1 MPLQAQGIVLRNN
14 KIQSVYF
21 LLEIDCP
28 PIATLIQPGQFVM
41 LKIHGSQTP
50 LLRRPFSLFK
60 KDLVRHRQKQEQG
73 RFSILYK
80 IVGRGTQKMTELAK
94 GAKVDIIGPLGNGF
108 NPPPLSIRN
117 AILIGGGVGIV
128 SLFPLAEALE
138 AGKKLSVF
146 IGGKTKT
153 DILCVKNFK
162 KQQNSIPLFP
172 FGNRLPTHCYP
183 HSTRSICDAENSW
196 QSDPPLEKAIQS
208 LQKGSRAISS
218 ERKPG
223 AVLHPIQNRR
233 QRDPKNDRTAKGRR
247 SRSHRPIGKRFYLS
261 PPSFSQ
267 KSHFDW
273 RGSGDRLSLP
283 FSRSIGGRE
292 KAFCLYWREDKNRY
306 FMRER
311 FQEIRRKHLCCY

>member
-108 NPPPLSIRN
+108 NPPPPLSIRN

-128 SLFPLAEALE
+128 SLLPLAKALE

-153 DILCVKNFK
+153 DILCVKDFK
-162 KQQNSIPLFP
+162 KLNSNIFIATEDGTLGHRGTVIDLFLSKREKLWRAGPSPIYSSGPLGMLKELARALGSRRFLCEASFEARMGCG
-172 FGNRLPTHCYP
+172 FGACWGCVIRTK
-183 HSTRSICDAENSW
+183 
-196 QSDPPLEKAIQS
+196 DPKTPYQRVCKEGPVFNLEKI
-208 LQKGSRAISS
+208 IW
-218 ERKPG
+218 E
-223 AVLHPIQNRR
+223 
-233 QRDPKNDRTAKGRR
+233 DR
-247 SRSHRPIGKRFYLS
+247 
-261 PPSFSQ
+261 
-267 KSHFDW
+267 
-273 RGSGDRLSLP
+273 
-283 FSRSIGGRE
+283 
-292 KAFCLYWREDKNRY
+292 
-306 FMRER
+306 
-311 FQEIRRKHLCCY
+311 

>member
-1 MPLQAQGIVLRNN
+1 MPLQAQGIVFKNN

-60 KDLVRHRQKQEQG
+60 KDLGRHRQKQERG

-80 IVGRGTQKMTELAK
+80 IVGRGTQKMTELEK

-108 NPPPLSIRN
+108 SPPPPLSIRN

-128 SLFPLAEALE
+128 SLLPLAEALE

-153 DILCVKNFK
+153 DILCVKDFK
-162 KQQNSIPLFP
+162 KLNSNIFVATEDGTLGHRGTVIDLFLSKREKLWRAGPSPIYSSGPLGMLKELARALGSRKFLCEASFEARMGCG
-172 FGNRLPTHCYP
+172 FGACWGCVIRTK
-183 HSTRSICDAENSW
+183 
-196 QSDPPLEKAIQS
+196 DPKTPYQRVCKEGPVFNLEKI
-208 LQKGSRAISS
+208 IW
-218 ERKPG
+218 E
-223 AVLHPIQNRR
+223 
-233 QRDPKNDRTAKGRR
+233 DR
-247 SRSHRPIGKRFYLS
+247 
-261 PPSFSQ
+261 
-267 KSHFDW
+267 
-273 RGSGDRLSLP
+273 
-283 FSRSIGGRE
+283 
-292 KAFCLYWREDKNRY
+292 
-306 FMRER
+306 
-311 FQEIRRKHLCCY
+311 